1 MLVNYGNEGENDG
14 DKEEKD
20 EIESL
25 HFLRVP
31 LHVPASLVETAT
43 CS

>member
-14 DKEEKD
+14 DKKEKD

-25 HFLRVP
+25 HFLKV
-31 LHVPASLVETAT
+31 LQLVAASLVQT